1 MITFNDIMDTKIAM
15 KDAWD
20 FREKIKDTEASFDY
34 MQTINCKTAEQ
45 VNSLIGRFFNQPK
58 KIAAYTWKRKNKYN
72 TTPNNIDL
80 QISKSGMG
88 ATHRG
93 NRIDAYTKLLDDDS
107 YYESKGMVGDVID
120 DKEVYDKTF
129 ACLSEK
135 GQDVLSALKE
145 AREASNIKHPKSTT
159 IKYPLK
165 LSEDERECFNLKDKS
180 IVDFTE
186 DAFIE
191 LKDDYKE
198 MVVEVKSEVA
208 KNTNQYTKEGTI
220 FKINN
225 LDMNDEK
232 DFQYFLFIH
241 YHLKEFEDAFSQ
253 YMEKTKEHK
262 ARWTTFKE
270 LMNEKIAKYVVL
282 YKM

>member
-1 MITFNDIMDTKIAM
+1 MNF
-15 KDAWD
+15 
-20 FREKIKDTEASFDY
+20 
-34 MQTINCKTAEQ
+34 
-45 VNSLIGRFFNQPK
+45 
-58 KIAAYTWKRKNKYN
+58 
-72 TTPNNIDL
+72 
-80 QISKSGMG
+80 
-88 ATHRG
+88 
-93 NRIDAYTKLLDDDS
+93 
-107 YYESKGMVGDVID
+107 
-120 DKEVYDKTF
+120 
-129 ACLSEK
+129 
-135 GQDVLSALKE
+135 
-145 AREASNIKHPKSTT
+145 
-159 IKYPLK
+159 
-165 LSEDERECFNLKDKS
+165 S